1 MGKKGILTVSFVQEN
16 EQAQRVHLF
25 SDSRERQEGTAKQEE
40 FSMFSP
46 KGCI

>member
-25 SDSRERQEGTAKQEE
+25 CDSRERQEGTAKQEE
-40 FSMFSP
+40 FSIFNVLP
-46 KGCI
+46 